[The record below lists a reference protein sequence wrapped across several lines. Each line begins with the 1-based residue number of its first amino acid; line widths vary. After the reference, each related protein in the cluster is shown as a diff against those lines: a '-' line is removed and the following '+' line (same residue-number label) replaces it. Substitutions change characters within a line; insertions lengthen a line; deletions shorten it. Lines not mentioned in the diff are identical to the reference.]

1 LGPGRTPRWRQRQ
14 VVAVIAATVE
24 IATEAVAAAI
34 VVVTVVGA
42 ASVPVARHGP
52 VAHVDRLRLAPGGHG
67 QALRVRDRARRAR
80 HERRLPR
87 RRPEMKRQ

>member
-1 LGPGRTPRWRQRQ
+1 
-14 VVAVIAATVE
+14 VE
-24 IATEAVAAAI
+24 IVTVVVGAAI

-42 ASVPVARHGP
+42 ASVPVAHRVLVGR
-52 VAHVDRLRLAPGGHG
+52 VDRLRLAPGGHG